1 MFLTSLDITVNVALP
16 NITDSFGTDAV
27 TIQWII
33 ILYVGSSTAMHLGL
47 GGAADAFG
55 LKRMFV
61 LGLIAYTLAVVAI
74 GFAQSLGAVFGLRV
88 FQALGNGLLMA
99 LAPAIVTYL
108 FPAEFRGRALGIMAA
123 LGTLGMM
130 VGSLGGGALVDAFG
144 WRAIFLGRAPLCL
157 AAIAFSTALLKL
169 PDTSPS
175 PSRKM
180 GRYFANRHSGAGR
193 NPESRDERCVSCLNR
208 HSGAGRNPESRDERC
223 ISCLNRHSGA
233 GRNPESK
240 DKRFISYPPFLA
252 PLSERVTSL
261 IPRPPRGFDAWGATT
276 LFTAVGA
283 LILMLSLGGRHGW
296 TAAYVPLLGVISLAS
311 VAAFIAVERR
321 AERPVLQLSVLRNR
335 VLAPALVVS
344 ILAMVST
351 FVNWFL
357 LPFFVVESLG
367 ASASVWGLLLMLMTI
382 ATAMS
387 APLGGWLSDRWHPAY
402 TITAGLVAATVAMVA
417 LAFMDQR
424 SSVLHVALGLIGVGV
439 GTGLFQSANANLIMG
454 NMPPDRLGM
463 GGGVMGL
470 SRGLGTVFSVAIM
483 GAIFSARVTA
493 REATLPEDQA
503 FIQAFQDTYRIAT
516 ALGLTAIAVSCTIW
530 PKFQKHSRRPRP

>member
-61 LGLIAYTLAVVAI
+61 LGLIAYTVAVVAI
-74 GFAQSLGAVFGLRV
+74 GFAQSLGVVFGLRV
-88 FQALGNGLLMA
+88 FQAVGNGLLMA

-108 FPAEFRGRALGIMAA
+108 FPPEFRGRALGIMAA

-130 VGSLGGGALVDAFG
+130 VGSLGGGVLVDAFG

-157 AAIAFSTALLKL
+157 AAIAFSAALLKL
-169 PDTSPS
+169 PDDSTRPAAPS
-175 PSRKM
+175 PLR
-180 GRYFANRHSGAGR
+180 
-193 NPESRDERCVSCLNR
+193 
-208 HSGAGRNPESRDERC
+208 
-223 ISCLNRHSGA
+223 
-233 GRNPESK
+233 
-240 DKRFISYPPFLA
+240 
-252 PLSERVTSL
+252 ERVGVRVTNP
-261 IPRPPRGFDAWGATT
+261 IPRLSGFDAWGAAT
-276 LFTAVGA
+276 LFSAVGA

-296 TAAYVPLLGVISLAS
+296 TAAYVPLLGVVLVVS
-311 VAAFIAVERR
+311 VVAFVAVERR

-335 VLAPALVVS
+335 TLAPALVVS
-344 ILAMVST
+344 MLAMVST

-382 ATAMS
+382 ATALS

-402 TITAGLVAATVAMVA
+402 TITGGLVAATVAMVA
-417 LAFMDQR
+417 LAFMGQS
-424 SSVLHVALGLIGVGV
+424 SSVVHVALGLIGVGV

-463 GGGVMGL
+463 GGGIMGL

-483 GAIFSARVTA
+483 GAIFSARVSL
-493 REATLPEDQA
+493 REASLPEDEA
-503 FIQAFQDTYRIAT
+503 FILAFQDTYRIAVVIGV
-516 ALGLTAIAVSCTIW
+516 AAIAVSCAIW
-530 PKFQKHSRRPRP
+530 PVFLKRRQMRL

>member
-1 MFLTSLDITVNVALP
+1 MWRGVDCFASHFVGSRVRGNDGYLQLLDSEVPISSRAQWIGLISAASGMFLTSLDITVNVALP
-16 NITDSFGTDAV
+16 NITDSLGTDAV

-61 LGLIAYTLAVVAI
+61 LGLIAYTVAVVAI
-74 GFAQSLGAVFGLRV
+74 GFAQSLGVVFGLRV
-88 FQALGNGLLMA
+88 FQAVGNGLLMA

-108 FPAEFRGRALGIMAA
+108 FPPEFRGRALGIMAA

-130 VGSLGGGALVDAFG
+130 VGSLGGGVLVDAFG

-157 AAIAFSTALLKL
+157 AAIAFSAVLLRL
-169 PDTSPS
+169 PDDST
-175 PSRKM
+175 
-180 GRYFANRHSGAGR
+180 
-193 NPESRDERCVSCLNR
+193 ERR
-208 HSGAGRNPESRDERC
+208 RGGERGG
-223 ISCLNRHSGA
+223 S
-233 GRNPESK
+233 
-240 DKRFISYPPFLA
+240 
-252 PLSERVTSL
+252 
-261 IPRPPRGFDAWGATT
+261 RGFDAWGAAT
-276 LFTAVGA
+276 LFSAVGA

-296 TAAYVPLLGVISLAS
+296 TAAYVPLLGVVSVVS
-311 VAAFIAVERR
+311 VAAFVAVERR

-335 VLAPALVVS
+335 TLAPALVVS
-344 ILAMVST
+344 MLAMVST

-382 ATAMS
+382 ATALS

-402 TITAGLVAATVAMVA
+402 TITGGLVAATVAMVA
-417 LAFMDQR
+417 LAFMGQS
-424 SSVLHVALGLIGVGV
+424 SSVVHVALGLIGVGV

-454 NMPPDRLGM
+454 NMPADRLGM
-463 GGGVMGL
+463 GGGIMGL

-483 GAIFSARVTA
+483 GAIFSARVGL
-493 REATLPEDQA
+493 REASLPEDEA
-503 FIQAFQDTYRIAT
+503 FILAFQDTYRIAVVIGV
-516 ALGLTAIAVSCTIW
+516 AAIAVSCAIW
-530 PKFQKHSRRPRP
+530 PTFLKSRSRSGP

>member
-16 NITDSFGTDAV
+16 NITDSLGTDAV

-61 LGLIAYTLAVVAI
+61 LGLIAYTVAVVAI
-74 GFAQSLGAVFGLRV
+74 GFAQSLGVVFGLRV
-88 FQALGNGLLMA
+88 FQAVGNGLLMA

-108 FPAEFRGRALGIMAA
+108 FPPEFRGRALGIMAA

-130 VGSLGGGALVDAFG
+130 VGSLGGGVLVDAFG

-157 AAIAFSTALLKL
+157 AAIAFSAALLRL
-169 PDTSPS
+169 PDDSAERRRAGERGG
-175 PSRKM
+175 SR
-180 GRYFANRHSGAGR
+180 R
-193 NPESRDERCVSCLNR
+193 
-208 HSGAGRNPESRDERC
+208 
-223 ISCLNRHSGA
+223 
-233 GRNPESK
+233 
-240 DKRFISYPPFLA
+240 
-252 PLSERVTSL
+252 
-261 IPRPPRGFDAWGATT
+261 FDAWGAAT
-276 LFTAVGA
+276 LFSAVGA

-296 TAAYVPLLGVISLAS
+296 TAAYVPVLGVVS
-311 VAAFIAVERR
+311 VVSVVAFVAVERR

-335 VLAPALVVS
+335 TLAPALVVS
-344 ILAMVST
+344 MLAMVST

-382 ATAMS
+382 ATALS

-402 TITAGLVAATVAMVA
+402 TITGGLVAATVAMVA
-417 LAFMDQR
+417 LAFMGQS
-424 SSVLHVALGLIGVGV
+424 SSVVHVALGLIGVGV

-454 NMPPDRLGM
+454 NMPADRLGM
-463 GGGVMGL
+463 GGGIMGL

-483 GAIFSARVTA
+483 GAIFSARVSL
-493 REATLPEDQA
+493 REASLPEDEA
-503 FIQAFQDTYRIAT
+503 FILAFQDTYRIAVVI
-516 ALGLTAIAVSCTIW
+516 GVTAIAVSCAIW
-530 PKFQKHSRRPRP
+530 PVFSRSGRR

>member
-61 LGLIAYTLAVVAI
+61 FGLIAYTVAVFAI
-74 GFAQSLGAVFGLRV
+74 GFAQSLGVLFGLRV
-88 FQALGNGLLMA
+88 FQAVGNGLLMA
-99 LAPAIVTYL
+99 LAPAIVTLL
-108 FPAEFRGRALGIMAA
+108 FPSEFRGRALGIMAA

-144 WRAIFLGRAPLCL
+144 WRAIFLGRVPLCL
-157 AAIAFSTALLKL
+157 VAIAFSAALLRL
-169 PDTSPS
+169 PDD
-175 PSRKM
+175 SRRR
-180 GRYFANRHSGAGR
+180 GGDGA
-193 NPESRDERCVSCLNR
+193 
-208 HSGAGRNPESRDERC
+208 A
-223 ISCLNRHSGA
+223 
-233 GRNPESK
+233 
-240 DKRFISYPPFLA
+240 
-252 PLSERVTSL
+252 
-261 IPRPPRGFDAWGATT
+261 RGFDMWGSAA

-283 LILMLSLGGRHGW
+283 LILMLSLGGRNGW
-296 TAAYVPLLGVISLAS
+296 TTAYVPLLGVAAVVGI
-311 VAAFIAVERR
+311 VAFVAVERR

-335 VLAPALVVS
+335 VLAPALIVA

-357 LPFFVVESLG
+357 LPFFVVDSLG
-367 ASASVWGLLLMLMTI
+367 ASASLWGLLLMLMTV
-382 ATAMS
+382 ANTLS

-402 TITAGLVAATVAMVA
+402 TITGGLVAAAVAMVT
-417 LAFMDQR
+417 LSVMDAH
-424 SSVLHVALGLIGVGV
+424 SSVVDVAFGLVAVGI

-454 NMPPDRLGM
+454 AMPADRLGM
-463 GGGVMGL
+463 GGGIMGL

-483 GAIFSARVTA
+483 GAIFSARASV
-493 REATLPEDQA
+493 REVSLPEDQA
-503 FIQAFQDTYRIAT
+503 FILAFQDTYRIGV
-516 ALGLTAIAVSCTIW
+516 GLSLVAIAVSFTIW
-530 PKFQKHSRRPRP
+530 PVFVRGRR